1 MPAHPVPGSSCPC
14 RSSLGLTP
22 AALYLF
28 GLSIPWTASAEKRD
42 RFEHDHRGKEAHS
55 LRSEEIGASLRRG
68 YAMLRLSCEGGGWL
82 WPGVCCQTGMSS
94 IVYRVNGKSGDYIKT
109 AVVPSNHSEE
119 ARFGVL
125 DGVIVSF
132 LLLCAGGLVCLLVLS

>member
-1 MPAHPVPGSSCPC
+1 MWQRPC
-14 RSSLGLTP
+14 QGR
-22 AALYLF
+22 
-28 GLSIPWTASAEKRD
+28 I
-42 RFEHDHRGKEAHS
+42 
-55 LRSEEIGASLRRG
+55 
-68 YAMLRLSCEGGGWL
+68 
-82 WPGVCCQTGMSS
+82 WPEVCCQGGMSA